1 MSAENPGEITQ
12 LLEKA
17 RNGDKQAENR
27 LAELIMPELKKLASF
42 ILSREYRG
50 NTMETGDLVNAIY
63 LKLRPDVKTFNDS
76 AHFKAYAARAMHNY
90 LIDRA
95 RRVIHREKHLGE
107 RAAFEE
113 AERFTKDADGDESVE
128 RATQLVALAKA
139 LQELRES
146 DERAAQIVVLRMGG
160 LTNEEIAVALGL
172 GERTVIRD
180 WRSARALIV
189 SRLS

>member
-76 AHFKAYAARAMHNY
+76 VHFKSYAARAMHNY
-90 LIDRA
+90 LIDKA
-95 RRVIHREKHLGE
+95 RRVIQREKHLGQ
-107 RAAFEE
+107 RADFEE
-113 AERFTKDADGDESVE
+113 AERVTKGPGGEES
-128 RATQLVALAKA
+128 L
-139 LQELRES
+139 
-146 DERAAQIVVLRMGG
+146 
-160 LTNEEIAVALGL
+160 
-172 GERTVIRD
+172 
-180 WRSARALIV
+180 
-189 SRLS
+189 